1 MAQIAGKPMIRHVY
15 ERAVSC
21 PELADV
27 CIATDDERIITC
39 VNEFGGRSVM
49 TAKDHHSGTDRIFE
63 AASKMR
69 LEKEDIIVNIQ
80 GDQPLFN
87 QSMVSLLV
95 RPLIENSSVP
105 MATLKWKIPDEKDVG
120 NPNHVKVVT
129 DRNGFAIYFSR
140 CPIPFFRDDKFKSVY
155 FKHLGFYSFR
165 MEFLEVFTRLPQG
178 KLESAEKL
186 EQLRALENGFRIK
199 VVESPYNSIE
209 VDVPGDIGKIEEVL
223 TR

>member
-1 MAQIAGKPMIRHVY
+1 MIRHVY

-21 PELADV
+21 PELTDV
-27 CIATDDERIITC
+27 CIATDDERIFTC

-49 TAKDHHSGTDRIFE
+49 TAKDHLSGTDRIFE
-63 AASKMR
+63 AASKMK

-80 GDQPLFN
+80 GDQPLFD
-87 QSMVSLLV
+87 QSMVSLLI
-95 RPLIENSSVP
+95 RPLIENKSVP
-105 MATLKWKIPDEKDVG
+105 MATLKWKIPDENDVR

-140 CPIPFFRDDKFKSVY
+140 CPIPFFRDDEFKSIY

-165 MEFLEVFTRLPQG
+165 MEFLEIFTRLPRG
-178 KLESAEKL
+178 ELESAEKL

-209 VDVPGDIGKIEEVL
+209 VDVPEDIKKVEEAL
-223 TR
+223 MG